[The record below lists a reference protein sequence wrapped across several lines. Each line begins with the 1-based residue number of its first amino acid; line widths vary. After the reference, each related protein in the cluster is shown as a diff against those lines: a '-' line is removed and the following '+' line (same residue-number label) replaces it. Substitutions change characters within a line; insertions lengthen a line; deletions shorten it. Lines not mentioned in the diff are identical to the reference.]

1 MWSINPGLSR
11 IQNWSLCFS
20 LTQKP
25 KKIPIYLAVCDRK
38 KLHSF
43 MEHDIIFPKQPYMWT
58 DRETSVVGYC
68 QGHAYKHTLAPEC
81 FYSHIHATLSLKWAS
96 VPSVT
101 LLHLTPMAGGTREDL
116 HELVRPVLSI
126 HCRTESEYSVC
137 LEIASHPQPYTHIQ
151 RERGS
156 DKFHSALPSAQQPHF
171 M

>member
-1 MWSINPGLSR
+1 MRFG
-11 IQNWSLCFS
+11 
-20 LTQKP
+20 T
-25 KKIPIYLAVCDRK
+25 
-38 KLHSF
+38 LH
-43 MEHDIIFPKQPYMWT
+43 IIFPKQPYMWT
-58 DRETSVVGYC
+58 NRETSAVGHC

-81 FYSHIHATLSLKWAS
+81 FCSHIHATLSLKWAS

-101 LLHLTPMAGGTREDL
+101 LLHLTPTAGGTRQDL

-137 LEIASHPQPYTHIQ
+137 LEIASHPQPYTLAY